1 MSIEKKDEKVEGFM
15 SGFKKLLTETFGTK
29 QNFKEAKL
37 TDGTIVAYEGDM
49 PMEGMEIYVIPSD
62 GSEKL
67 PAPDGVHTL
76 EDGTQIEV
84 VAGKI
89 TKVVAAA
96 PMSTEKPSA
105 SVPETEAAAKRIV
118 ESTIKE
124 TVFTKDEVTKLV
136 TDLKSDFSAQ
146 LESVK
151 KESTTAIETLTSA
164 NEALTKEV
172 ATAKAEAEKVKTQ
185 FSAFATETAK
195 LIQEFGGAPQKK
207 EEKKQAEF
215 NNEKPKPI
223 SMDEFRNKYI
233 KQ

>member
-1 MSIEKKDEKVEGFM
+1 MSIEKKNEKVDGFM
-15 SGFKKLLTETFGTK
+15 AGFKKLLTETFGAK
-29 QNFKEAKL
+29 QNFAEAKL
-37 TDGTIVAYEGDM
+37 KDGTVIYYEGDM
-49 PMEGMEIYVIPSD
+49 PVEGLEVWVMPSD

-67 PAPDGVHTL
+67 PAPDGVHVM
-76 EDGTQIEV
+76 EDGTQLEV

-96 PMSTEKPSA
+96 PMSTETPTA

-136 TDLKSDFSAQ
+136 TDLKAEFTAQ
-146 LESVK
+146 FEAHK
-151 KESTTAIETLTSA
+151 KESTTSIETLTSA

-195 LIQEFGGAPQKK
+195 LIEEFGGKPAVKPVAKT
-207 EEKKQAEF
+207 AEF
-215 NNEKPKPI
+215 NNDKPKP
-223 SMDEFRNKYI
+223 MTMAEWKEKYV